1 MSKKLI
7 ALAVATALLCVIC
20 ARPAAARTGEDE
32 QARLAAK
39 VKSAVAKLGTGPDA
53 RIEVKLLDKTKLKGY
68 VREANSESFVVVD
81 EKTGTSTQLAYA
93 QVQQAKGRNRLSGDK
108 ILAVAIIGFLVAA
121 NLIGY
126 ARCGNNC

>member
-1 MSKKLI
+1 MTRKFI
-7 ALAVATALLCVIC
+7 ALSVSTVLLCVLC
-20 ARPAAARTGEDE
+20 STPAAAVSHEDD
-32 QARLAAK
+32 QAKVAAK
-39 VKSAVAKLGTGPDA
+39 VKSAVARLGTGPDA

-81 EKTGTSTQLAYA
+81 DKTGASTEIAYA
-93 QVQQAKGRNRLSGDK
+93 QVKQAKGRNRLSGDK

-126 ARCGNNC
+126 ARCGKNC

>member
-1 MSKKLI
+1 MVKKLV
-7 ALAVATALLCVIC
+7 ALAVSTALLCAIC
-20 ARPAAARTGEDE
+20 ATPAAAGHGEE
-32 QARLAAK
+32 GQVQLAAK

-68 VREANSESFVVVD
+68 VREASSESFVVVD
-81 EKTGTSTQLAYA
+81 EKTGASTQLAYA
-93 QVQQAKGRNRLSGDK
+93 QVKQAKDRNRLSGDK